1 MEPSWIVSLNQSIG
15 RNVRNYRKDRKIS
28 VENIAK
34 MVSLS
39 KSSIVQIERGQQ
51 ATPVHKLYLIAEAL
65 NCSIFDLLPSMED
78 FKRSKNSNVDSQSL
92 KRIKDD
98 ELKRIL
104 KTISKGK
111 TSARKKKS

>member
-1 MEPSWIVSLNQSIG
+1 
-15 RNVRNYRKDRKIS
+15 
-28 VENIAK
+28 
-34 MVSLS
+34 
-39 KSSIVQIERGQQ
+39 
-51 ATPVHKLYLIAEAL
+51 
-65 NCSIFDLLPSMED
+65 MED